1 MRSLQLTIF
10 KIFAFS
16 VLIVNW
22 KRLFVNIHKDQG
34 NTLSKCDKLASNVNK
49 FLLWQSCDPGLVLCS
64 PDTPEQTNIG
74 DIS

>member
-34 NTLSKCDKLASNVNK
+34 NTLSHLTNW
-49 FLLWQSCDPGLVLCS
+49 LLM
-64 PDTPEQTNIG
+64 
-74 DIS
+74 